1 MNSPWT
7 NFKSNFYRFTG
18 VDLFSSVTSETLDF
32 TMDSTVDREHDK
44 SAEDVND
51 AAVENSEPQLDESAK
66 DVNDAAVENTVE
78 IKYKYPVVKE
88 IPEGLVA
95 QMKENADLVA
105 KFYAAFEGD
114 WIPEALEVWVYFNLY
129 CLRMPEHRNVRFDVF
144 DGSYTYL
151 IPFYPKF
158 RLDAKKKHQDR
169 CGKYIKFINALL
181 FYYESCFGD
190 NNFLHAELD
199 NAKKSTH
206 KRCVE
211 IAFDLFQ
218 DKEQREPTGVFL
230 KEGKSWEEVCQ
241 QMTGIAFASSPKI
254 VGNLMAIENIERL
267 FTIVDGP
274 NNKVW
279 IITGPVMFAR
289 LRCDSASEPL
299 LQQPGLKFHNGGFV
313 STTDPDKFRTSLW
326 IRAVIDTAA
335 AKSGAD
341 SVFVHPCG
349 KAEFVVRHY
358 NVRFPLPEC
367 RGCSKCQ
374 PGGKSDYINLQGCFA
389 CNSLV
394 LSFYLIVYA
403 KAAAAVVRKAAHQSS
418 KKVGRGEGIGEEDLA
433 SEDQHAVCSSAAI
446 YPSACLML
454 VCSYLSI
461 CPRLQLSV
469 PLRA

>member
-1 MNSPWT
+1 M
-7 NFKSNFYRFTG
+7 
-18 VDLFSSVTSETLDF
+18 FSSVTSETLDF

-51 AAVENSEPQLDESAK
+51 AAVESSELQLDESAK
-66 DVNDAAVENTVE
+66 DVNDAAVENNVE
-78 IKYKYPVVKE
+78 IKRKFPVVKE

-151 IPFYPKF
+151 LPFYPKF

-169 CGKYIKFINALL
+169 CGKYKKFINALL

-190 NNFLHAELD
+190 ENFLHAELD
-199 NAKKSTH
+199 RARKSR
-206 KRCVE
+206 KPDRCVE

-289 LRCDSASEPL
+289 MRCDSASEPL

-358 NVRFPLPEC
+358 NERFPLPEC

-394 LSFYLIVYA
+394 CHFI
-403 KAAAAVVRKAAHQSS
+403 
-418 KKVGRGEGIGEEDLA
+418 
-433 SEDQHAVCSSAAI
+433 
-446 YPSACLML
+446 
-454 VCSYLSI
+454 
-461 CPRLQLSV
+461 
-469 PLRA
+469 